1 MALSF
6 TGKNI
11 HLSLDDMES
20 MRTVAHAL
28 STELRLQIMK
38 IVVDQAKSV
47 GEIARML
54 DVPVSTIAL
63 NVQVMENA
71 GLVATETQ
79 PGVRGMLKLVS
90 RRADEVSLRLIQSDA
105 QRSAVVVHE
114 LPVGAYSTAEGIQP
128 TCGLAAN
135 DECFHMDDMPEA
147 FWMPFRLK
155 ADLLWMREGT
165 LEYHFPGLANPERIA
180 QLELSFEACSEAPG
194 YREDW
199 PSDIAVSINGTE
211 IGVWRSTGD
220 LGGHR
225 GRLNPDWWTDNCTQY
240 GLLTT
245 WRVDH
250 YGTVLEDRR
259 ISRVSLG
266 DLKLADSP
274 YVSVRIGVRKIDGHA
289 GGMNLF
295 GQGFGDHPQGIVLRC
310 FYSPPE

>member
-1 MALSF
+1 M
-6 TGKNI
+6 
-11 HLSLDDMES
+11 DS

-28 STELRLQIMK
+28 STELRLQILK

-47 GEIARML
+47 GEIARIL
-54 DVPVSTIAL
+54 DVPVSTVAL

-71 GLVATETQ
+71 GLVATEAQ

-90 RRADEVSLRLIQSDA
+90 RRADEVRLRLMQSDA
-105 QRSAVVVHE
+105 KGSAVVVHE
-114 LPVGAYSTAEGIQP
+114 LPVGAYSAAEGIQP

-135 DECFHMDDMPEA
+135 GECFHMDDMPEA

-155 ADLLWMREGT
+155 ADLVWLREGT
-165 LEYHFPGLANPERIA
+165 LEYHFPGVSNPERLT

-199 PSDIAVSINGTE
+199 PSDIAVSINGIE

-245 WRVDH
+245 WRVDR

-259 ISRVSLG
+259 ISRVSLA
-266 DLKLADSP
+266 DLKLADRP
-274 YVSVRIGVRKIDGHA
+274 YVSVCIGVKRIDGHA

-310 FYSPPE
+310 FYSSPE

>member
-1 MALSF
+1 MALTF

-11 HLSLDDMES
+11 HLSLDDMDS

-28 STELRLQIMK
+28 STELRLK
-38 IVVDQAKSV
+38 ILKLVVDQAKSV

-54 DVPVSTIAL
+54 DVPVSTVAL

-90 RRADEVSLRLIQSDA
+90 RRADEVGLRLTRRDA
-105 QRSAVVVHE
+105 LRSAVVVHE
-114 LPVGAYSTAEGIQP
+114 LPVGAYSAAEGIQP
-128 TCGLAAN
+128 ICGLAAH
-135 DECFHMDDMPEA
+135 DECFNMDDMPEA

-155 ADLLWMREGT
+155 ADLVWMREGA
-165 LEYHFPGLANPERIA
+165 LEYRFPGVSNPERLTH
-180 QLELSFEACSEAPG
+180 LELSFEACSEAPG

-199 PSDIAVSINGTE
+199 PSDIAVAVNGAE
-211 IGVWRSTGD
+211 IGVWHSPGD

-225 GRLNPDWWTDNCTQY
+225 GRLNPDWWTDSCTQY

-245 WRVDH
+245 WRVDR

-259 ISRVSLG
+259 VSRVSLG
-266 DLKLADSP
+266 DLRLSEAP
-274 YVSVRIGVRKIDGHA
+274 YVSVRIAVKRIDGHA

-295 GQGFGDHPQGIVLRC
+295 GRGFGDHPQGIVLRC
-310 FYSPPE
+310 FYAAPE